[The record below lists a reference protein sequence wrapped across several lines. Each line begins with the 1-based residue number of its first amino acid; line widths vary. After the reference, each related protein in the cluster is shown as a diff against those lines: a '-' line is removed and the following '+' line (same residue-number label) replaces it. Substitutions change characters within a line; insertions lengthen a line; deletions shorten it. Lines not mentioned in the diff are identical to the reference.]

1 MSSLA
6 ESGRMFE
13 YDPISRRQL
22 AHDRAER
29 LADEYRRAQR
39 VRASR
44 LPAAIGRIASAAHH
58 GRRRRVDGE
67 PGVPALR

>member
-1 MSSLA
+1 MI
-6 ESGRMFE
+6 E
-13 YDPISRRQL
+13 YDAISRRQL

-44 LPAAIGRIASAAHH
+44 VPAAIRRIASAAHLS
-58 GRRRRVDGE
+58 RRRRVGRD
-67 PGVPALR
+67 PAYRH

>member
-1 MSSLA
+1 
-6 ESGRMFE
+6 MFE
-13 YDPISRRQL
+13 HDAISRRQL

-44 LPAAIGRIASAAHH
+44 VPAAIRRIASTTHV
-58 GRRRRVDGE
+58 GRRRRV
-67 PGVPALR
+67 PALR

>member
-1 MSSLA
+1 
-6 ESGRMFE
+6 MFE

-29 LADEYRRAQR
+29 LADEYRRARR

-44 LPAAIGRIASAAHH
+44 VRAAIRRLASAAWAR
-58 GRRRRVDGE
+58 RRRRVAHD
-67 PGVPALR
+67 PAYRH